1 MAIRGIAANL
11 GEVAANTFSRDQHK
25 DLKADYITHANRIER
40 SELFN
45 TLFSEAE
52 ERNEFHAAGVK
63 IEIAEQIF
71 RMMEKRNM
79 TQADLARKL
88 GKNRAY
94 VSKIL
99 KGNTN
104 FTIETLVLI
113 ARSLEAEWNF
123 QLADIEKPE
132 TKVYRME
139 FGSIKP
145 PTGDLIASSN
155 YYDEIG
161 WGKAIKWGQ

>member
-1 MAIRGIAANL
+1 MPSTNAN
-11 GEVAANTFSRDQHK
+11 K
-25 DLKADYITHANRIER
+25 IEK
-40 SELFN
+40 SNLFN
-45 TLFSEAE
+45 TLFAEAE
-52 ERNEFHAAGVK
+52 KRDEFHAAGVK

-71 RMMEKRNM
+71 RMMEKRNI
-79 TQADLARKL
+79 TQADFARKL

-94 VSKIL
+94 VSRIL

-113 ARSLEAEWNF
+113 ARNLEAEWDF

-132 TKVYRME
+132 TKVYWME
-139 FGSIKP
+139 FGSVKP
-145 PTGDLIASSN
+145 PTGDLITSSN

-161 WGKAIKWGQ
+161 WDKAIKWGQ

>member
-1 MAIRGIAANL
+1 MP
-11 GEVAANTFSRDQHK
+11 S
-25 DLKADYITHANRIER
+25 THANRIER

-52 ERNEFHAAGVK
+52 ERNEFYAAGVK

-71 RMMEKRNM
+71 RMMEKRNI

-88 GKNRAY
+88 GKSRAY

-113 ARSLEAEWNF
+113 ARSLEAEWEF
-123 QLADIEKPE
+123 QLV
-132 TKVYRME
+132 T
-139 FGSIKP
+139 SC
-145 PTGDLIASSN
+145 
-155 YYDEIG
+155 
-161 WGKAIKWGQ
+161 

>member
-1 MAIRGIAANL
+1 MPSTNAN
-11 GEVAANTFSRDQHK
+11 K
-25 DLKADYITHANRIER
+25 IER

-113 ARSLEAEWNF
+113 ARSLEAEWDF
-123 QLADIEKPE
+123 QLV
-132 TKVYRME
+132 T
-139 FGSIKP
+139 SC
-145 PTGDLIASSN
+145 
-155 YYDEIG
+155 
-161 WGKAIKWGQ
+161 